1 MAKRNPLRPEPKWS
15 IRKESNN
22 DQENKY
28 KPQSQNPYQTRTHQR
43 DQNQRQHKTR
53 RHSRL
58 SLFVIIFSPRPFP
71 SINKKFL
78 NFDGHQVATGVRSA
92 RVARIQRQNLRS
104 LSLTIEFYRG
114 DLKKTILAITHL
126 QLRMIYLTPMREN
139 NVKPQRS
146 RATLVARKFIAHR
159 KRASNGA
166 RCVIR

>member
-1 MAKRNPLRPEPKWS
+1 MYGCTVTVACHCFNYRFRVSIAPPL
-15 IRKESNN
+15 
-22 DQENKY
+22 
-28 KPQSQNPYQTRTHQR
+28 
-43 DQNQRQHKTR
+43 
-53 RHSRL
+53 RL

-78 NFDGHQVATGVRSA
+78 NFYGHQVATGVRSA
-92 RVARIQRQNLRS
+92 RVARIQRQNQRS
-104 LSLTIEFYRG
+104 LSLTVELYRG

-166 RCVIR
+166 RCVIRWFKDISL